1 MAPRLRLR
9 VCDTRFLRRLP
20 ALGAHCGVAPGVAGP
35 PGRGSEMR
43 AATDASS
50 ALGGPQV
57 ARQSRRPFPAR
68 SPWGTLRPH
77 GAAAVT
83 AFVRG
88 LPCFSSNRYVSNT
101 FQTFGFRGWIR
112 VWGTARVGLPM
123 PCDESHTGGGS
134 EPHSSQRHSSR
145 GQGSGRPRWVSGCSQ
160 VVTGLRSHLS
170 RGRVSSELARAALG
184 RRPRSGWLLAGGP
197 PAEKLASLQQQRPVC

>member
-1 MAPRLRLR
+1 M
-9 VCDTRFLRRLP
+9 
-20 ALGAHCGVAPGVAGP
+20 
-35 PGRGSEMR
+35 
-43 AATDASS
+43 
-50 ALGGPQV
+50 
-57 ARQSRRPFPAR
+57 
-68 SPWGTLRPH
+68 RPH

-88 LPCFSSNRYVSNT
+88 LPCFSSNRYVSNA

-170 RGRVSSELARAALG
+170 PVCGLISAGAGSLPSSLAR
-184 RRPRSGWLLAGGP
+184 LLAGGHAQGGCW
-197 PAEKLASLQQQRPVC
+197 PAAPQQRSWLRCSSRGQSASKREVTFSSDALEVTSCPPFHHLVLRSKSRAVPYSERWGPLERGAGAVVQCRPLCRGSFRGG